1 MNLIPK
7 MFHPISIGNV
17 EIKNRFVMLP
27 MTTMFADNYY
37 ITDAMVDFYEQRA
50 KGGTG
55 LIEIGSVYVSDLF
68 DTEPKYYTTSGAA
81 GAWDDSFVPGW
92 KSLRRLV
99 IGMGLKWLG
108 SFNYAT
114 SGELMR
120 QKSCRFM
127 LPQKKLFLA
136 RLRVCLRRNSLRE
149 NLKFW

>member
-1 MNLIPK
+1 MNSSKTL
-7 MFHPISIGNV
+7 FRPIAIGDV

-81 GAWDDSFVPGW
+81 GAWDDSFIPGW
-92 KSLRRLV
+92 ENSPMPV
-99 IGMGLKWLG
+99 IGTELKWLDNF
-108 SFNYAT
+108 SFAT
-114 SGELMR
+114 SGDLTH
-120 QKSCRFM
+120 
-127 LPQKKLFLA
+127 
-136 RLRVCLRRNSLRE
+136 RRN
-149 NLKFW
+149 

>member
-55 LIEIGSVYVSDLF
+55 LI
-68 DTEPKYYTTSGAA
+68 
-81 GAWDDSFVPGW
+81 
-92 KSLRRLV
+92 
-99 IGMGLKWLG
+99 GMGRLCER
-108 SFNYAT
+108 SFRY
-114 SGELMR
+114 
-120 QKSCRFM
+120 
-127 LPQKKLFLA
+127 
-136 RLRVCLRRNSLRE
+136 
-149 NLKFW
+149 